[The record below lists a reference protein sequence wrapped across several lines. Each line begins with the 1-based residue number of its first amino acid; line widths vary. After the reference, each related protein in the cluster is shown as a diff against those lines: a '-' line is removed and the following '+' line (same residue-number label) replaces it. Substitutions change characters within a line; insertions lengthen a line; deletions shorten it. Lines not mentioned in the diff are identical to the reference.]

1 MAHTTGVTAR
11 RKKAGQPSPLWRK
24 PSATTSPAI
33 TAAKELTRNS
43 HDRDRPRRRGDLFGP
58 QRDRHPELGTD
69 EDLGAGLEGGEGP
82 QVPGDGGERGA
93 QAVAED
99 RPQKDRAP
107 AGTGGCQHH
116 EEGNEL
122 PRADRDAG
130 GPDRRRSDVERL
142 L

>member
-1 MAHTTGVTAR
+1 MAMAEAWVLGKRRRLDRPWSSRAARISGMAHTTGVTAR

-24 PSATTSPAI
+24 PSA
-33 TAAKELTRNS
+33 
-43 HDRDRPRRRGDLFGP
+43 
-58 QRDRHPELGTD
+58 GTD

-82 QVPGDGGERGA
+82 QAPGDGGERGA
-93 QAVAED
+93 QAVTED
-99 RPQKDRAP
+99 RPQKDRVP
-107 AGTGGCQHH
+107 AGTVGCQHH